1 MTPPKASLHSDTA
14 GEDLPLAGFS
24 RPIASSKI
32 EVIQN
37 RADFLRASR
46 APRVAMPGF
55 VIQIRPRGDD
65 RPMRVGFTCSK
76 KVGNAVA
83 RNRAKRRLREIARLV
98 LPHHGSDGTDYVLIG
113 RNGKTD
119 ARDFQDL
126 LTDLRTA
133 LSKVQKK
140 KPPPKREPA

>member
-1 MTPPKASLHSDTA
+1 MTPPKASLYSDTA
-14 GEDLPLAGFS
+14 CREMPSVGFS
-24 RPIASSKI
+24 RPEPASKI
-32 EVIQN
+32 EVIQK

-55 VIQIRPRGDD
+55 VIQIRPRNDD
-65 RPMRVGFTCSK
+65 GPMRVGFTCSK

-98 LPHHGSDGTDYVLIG
+98 LPQHGADGTDYVLIG
-113 RNGKTD
+113 RNEKTD

-126 LTDLRTA
+126 LADLCTA
-133 LSKVQKK
+133 LSKEQHHKVSS
-140 KPPPKREPA
+140 KRDAT